1 MVSHTVLTR
10 PAEGIAA
17 QQPVEG
23 TLRQRGQHAGLL
35 LGLEQGCRQGLQ
47 IFRTALQHRAQMAPC
62 GFVLLQPLLQ
72 QCLSDQAVA
81 AAGFGALLQGCQ
93 QFFFSRS
100 GCIALAAG
108 EHFQLQLTLL
118 QGIAHRGALDALR

>member
-1 MVSHTVLTR
+1 
-10 PAEGIAA
+10 
-17 QQPVEG
+17 
-23 TLRQRGQHAGLL
+23 
-35 LGLEQGCRQGLQ
+35 
-47 IFRTALQHRAQMAPC
+47 MAPC

-72 QCLSDQAVA
+72 QGLSDEAVA
-81 AAGFGALLQGCQ
+81 VAGFGALLQGCQ